1 MICAPTPPPT
11 IPAIVLP
18 MAPKSYCFSAEP
30 ATFPPTAPA
39 TSWMIRP
46 TIPLLLVRVLSTILG
61 VTSSIDVLTQLRG
74 FYTYRSKFP
83 ERCSLGWLRGYEMR
97 DGRLTISW

>member
-1 MICAPTPPPT
+1 
-11 IPAIVLP
+11 

-30 ATFPPTAPA
+30 ATFPPTALA
-39 TSWMIRP
+39 TNWMIRP

-61 VTSSIDVLTQLRG
+61 VTSSIDVSASITLTQLRG
-74 FYTYRSKFP
+74 FYPYRSKFP
-83 ERCSLGWLRGYEMR
+83 ERCSLGWLPGYEMR